1 MLPNTALWEH
11 GSEFPFLS
19 EPRGKGPD
27 LPSNADLYGSGRDA
41 IRALLQHG
49 RDTFGW
55 STLWVPSYY
64 CQDVLKDIVTDGL
77 DIRTYPDSPL
87 DDELDVIDLPLGAKG
102 ALLLLNPFGLR
113 TRTRPGEFDRKGMW
127 VIEDHTHDLWSP
139 LARTSHADFGV
150 ASLRKSIPIPDG
162 GILWSP
168 MGHALPT
175 SVKPTKRRMDASNSK
190 LAAMVLKSLYLSGVN
205 DCKPLSREFFVQGEA
220 QIAAGA
226 ISGMPYSTQTILQ
239 GFNAE
244 EWRTRR
250 KRNFSVLVA
259 ALAEVPNL
267 RILLP
272 SSKEA
277 VPFCVVLQLPIG
289 SWRDQL
295 RENLINA
302 GVYPGIFWSLDDSR
316 VVGIR
321 PTDLAFSRRMLTV
334 HCDGRYSEAHMLV
347 VADVIKVAMNAIKT
361 GTSNQAQM
369 SVKSAK

>member
-1 MLPNTALWEH
+1 
-11 GSEFPFLS
+11 
-19 EPRGKGPD
+19 
-27 LPSNADLYGSGRDA
+27 
-41 IRALLQHG
+41 
-49 RDTFGW
+49 
-55 STLWVPSYY
+55 
-64 CQDVLKDIVTDGL
+64 
-77 DIRTYPDSPL
+77 
-87 DDELDVIDLPLGAKG
+87 
-102 ALLLLNPFGLR
+102 
-113 TRTRPGEFDRKGMW
+113 
-127 VIEDHTHDLWSP
+127 
-139 LARTSHADFGV
+139 
-150 ASLRKSIPIPDG
+150 
-162 GILWSP
+162 
-168 MGHALPT
+168 
-175 SVKPTKRRMDASNSK
+175 
-190 LAAMVLKSLYLSGVN
+190 
-205 DCKPLSREFFVQGEA
+205 
-220 QIAAGA
+220 
-226 ISGMPYSTQTILQ
+226 
-239 GFNAE
+239 
-244 EWRTRR
+244 
-250 KRNFSVLVA
+250 
-259 ALAEVPNL
+259 LAEVPNL